1 MSYHASNPVA
11 LGDEARFA
19 APLTREESLDR
30 FLRGLWWEST
40 GAVET
45 LLGYGAA
52 ALPAL
57 CRGLVSP
64 CAEVRWRA
72 ALALGRLG
80 DPRPTP
86 GLCRTLR
93 DPEPAVRA
101 GAAEALGMLADPRGL
116 APLVAAAEDAQGIV
130 RAAVAQALGRYDREP
145 VLPLVLRLLWD
156 PQPEVQAGA
165 AAALAHLEEVSAIPA
180 LCELLSSPSLV
191 AAVAAA
197 RALGCLK
204 GGHAAGGQGLR
215 ALLVALRAG
224 PDYLSCAAADALV
237 AMGGPAV
244 PGLCRVLD
252 EVDGASRIRV
262 AQVLQDMAIRNPAM
276 DLRAALP
283 VLARRSRRWLGES
296 AAGRLLYR
304 DTIHWIEVATASRA
318 DLPLP
323 TRPPDIERAQL
334 PIAERA

>member
-1 MSYHASNPVA
+1 MWYYAPDPVV
-11 LGDEARFA
+11 LGDETGFA
-19 APLTREESLDR
+19 APRTCEECLDR
-30 FLRGLWWEST
+30 FLYGLWWEST

-64 CAEVRWRA
+64 SAEVRWRA

-116 APLVAAAEDAQGIV
+116 APLVAAADDSGGVV
-130 RAAVAQALGRYDREP
+130 RAAVTQALGRYDRET

-156 PQPEVQAGA
+156 PEPEVQARA

-180 LCELLSSPSLV
+180 LCELLSSASVV

-204 GGHAAGGQGLR
+204 GGHAVGEQGLR
-215 ALLVALRAG
+215 ALMVALRAG
-224 PDYLSCAAADALV
+224 PEYLSCAAADALV
-237 AMGGPAV
+237 AIGGPAV

-252 EVDGASRIRV
+252 HVDGTSRIRV
-262 AQVLQDMAIRNPAM
+262 AQVLQEMAIRNPAIA
-276 DLRAALP
+276 LRAALP

-296 AAGRLLYR
+296 AAGRILYR

-323 TRPPDIERAQL
+323 TRPPDIERTQL
-334 PIAERA
+334 PVVERA